1 VCGWRRRERKTTVFS
16 ICVSAKERERERERE
31 RSCVFPSF
39 VPSNERRQHRQ
50 TEELF
55 FSPTLILIFGVL
67 NLEEKDHTTGFR
79 I

>member
-1 VCGWRRRERKTTVFS
+1 MR
-16 ICVSAKERERERERE
+16 ERERERERE

-55 FSPTLILIFGVL
+55 FSPPLILVFGVL
-67 NLEEKDHTTGFR
+67 NLEEKNHTAAFR
-79 I
+79 VRS